1 MNQLLINAWRS
12 KECSA
17 KSRIAL
23 YIISSNLDRSNSIA
37 KSMNQ
42 LFYSIAGGIVHQI
55 RSEKLQQY
63 QKWLFAVS
71 EILSKIGI
79 GFISNFLLKARVLSS
94 EKFTLTFEGWNRPV
108 CHLFGFTRVSFC
120 QKLLHFTLGQ
130 WSESWRRASLRTLA
144 QGKRSENSLRF
155 GILNLI
161 ARLC

>member
-1 MNQLLINAWRS
+1 
-12 KECSA
+12 
-17 KSRIAL
+17 
-23 YIISSNLDRSNSIA
+23 
-37 KSMNQ
+37 MNQ

-63 QKWLFAVS
+63 QKWLFVVS

-120 QKLLHFTLGQ
+120 QKLSHFTLGQ
-130 WSESWRRASLRTLA
+130 WSEPWRRWCRVSFSVGFLFYCLNTGFPYCSLL
-144 QGKRSENSLRF
+144 KR
-155 GILNLI
+155 ILDLNRRNNVSCNKLSNKSKHEPI
-161 ARLC
+161 FN